1 MKRMIVLLLAL
12 SLLLCA
18 CSSSPAPAP
27 AETARPAAETA
38 APVSAPTP
46 EPTSTPEPAP
56 AVPTLENAYRH
67 VVAEREAVW
76 GAADYIQTEY
86 GSCLPFGVAC
96 AALQDLNGDG
106 ISELL
111 LWEGTRPE
119 NNQPGRANIE
129 VWTYQ
134 PSTGEAVELYN
145 GTPLLGGD
153 IGGQSLTLMQL
164 DGEWMLMLG
173 EGGGT
178 VDFEYLALRN
188 GRLQTMHTAKEDYSP
203 SGSALLFDGS
213 EMDYEA
219 FWDMCDQYE
228 HMYCNAS
235 LSDTETAQRVISGTK
250 STRQMLGL

>member
-1 MKRMIVLLLAL
+1 MKRISVLLLVLA
-12 SLLLCA
+12 LLLCA
-18 CSSSPAPAP
+18 CSSSAPAP
-27 AETARPAAETA
+27 AETAAPAAETA
-38 APVSAPTP
+38 AP
-46 EPTSTPEPAP
+46 EPTSMPESTP
-56 AVPTLENAYRH
+56 AVPSLENAYCH

-96 AALQDLNGDG
+96 VALQDLNGDG

-111 LWEGTRPE
+111 LWEGTYPE
-119 NNQPGRANIE
+119 SNQPGRANIE

-153 IGGQSLTLMQL
+153 IGGQSLMLIQL

-178 VDFEYLALRN
+178 VDYEYLALRN
-188 GRLQTMHTAKEDYSP
+188 GSLQTMHTAKEDYSP
-203 SGSALLFDGS
+203 NASESKLLFDGS

-219 FWDMCDQYE
+219 FWDMCDRYE

-235 LSDTETAQRVISGTK
+235 LTDTETAQRVISGTK
-250 STRQMLGL
+250 STRQTLGL